1 MGTISSL
8 GVGSGL
14 DLNGLLDQLRS
25 AERQKLQPIL
35 AQKEDQQAKISG
47 YGQIKSAL
55 TEFQTAVDKLND
67 PELYQGLSAEVT
79 GDAVKATAS
88 SDASAG
94 RYDVEVTQLA
104 RAGSLATNSIVD
116 NEAEL
121 TDAGAEI
128 TITFGKDADNND
140 ITQTIALDENS
151 SLESIRDQINAFDFG
166 DGPSVNA
173 SLVNDGSGYR
183 LALNST
189 ETGTDAGITAMAFT
203 GIKAGN
209 TLESDATTAYEARN
223 AELSVN
229 GIDIVSQSNEV
240 DGAIEGV
247 TLEVSKVTEAGSPNT
262 VEVARNTLAVREAI
276 GGFVNGYNELK
287 DKITA
292 LTAFNGGG
300 EAAGDLIGDRAAR
313 TIESELRTA
322 LSSSVPDGD
331 FTTLSDIGISL
342 TTEGKLEM
350 DASAMS
356 DVVANQQDAV
366 AGFFASNDEEAGMAG
381 QVGAAV
387 DRLLGENGALT
398 SAERGAEG
406 QISSLDDRLERT
418 ERSIDRTVDRY
429 RSQFAQLDG
438 MIAQMNSTS
447 GYLFQQ
453 LNMINSQMSAG

>member
-25 AERQKLQPIL
+25 AERQKLEPIQ
-35 AQKEDQQAKISG
+35 AQKEQQQAKISG

-55 TEFQTAVDKLND
+55 SQFRTAVEKLND
-67 PELYQGLSAEVT
+67 PELYQGLSAEVKG
-79 GDAVKATAS
+79 GDAIKATAS
-88 SDASAG
+88 SEATAG

-104 RAGSLATNSIVD
+104 RAGSLATNSVTD
-116 NEAEL
+116 SAAPL

-128 TITFGKDADNND
+128 TISFGSGSQS
-140 ITQTIALDENS
+140 IMLDENS
-151 SLESIRDQINAFDFG
+151 SLEDIRDQINAFDFG
-166 DGPSVNA
+166 EGPGVNA

-189 ETGTDAGITAMAFT
+189 ETGVDAGITAMSFT
-203 GIKAGN
+203 GIKADK
-209 TLESDATTAYEARN
+209 TLESDASTEYTARN

-229 GIDIVSQSNEV
+229 GIGITSQSNKVE
-240 DGAIEGV
+240 GAIEGV
-247 TLEVSKVTEAGSPNT
+247 SLEVSKLTEADNPNT
-262 VEVARNTLAVREAI
+262 VVVARNTLAVREAVE
-276 GGFVNGYNELK
+276 GFVKGYNDVK
-287 DKITA
+287 DRITT

-313 TIESELRTA
+313 TIESQLRSA
-322 LSSSVPDGD
+322 LSGNVPGGD
-331 FTTLSDIGISL
+331 FTRLSDLGITL
-342 TTEGKLEM
+342 TTEGKLEL
-350 DASAMS
+350 DSSAMS
-356 DVVANQQDAV
+356 DAVANQQDAV
-366 AGFFASNDEEAGMAG
+366 ASFFANDAEETGMAG
-381 QVGAAV
+381 QVGSVV
-387 DRLLGENGALT
+387 DRLLDENGALS

-406 QISSLDDRLERT
+406 RISSLDDRLERT

-453 LNMINSQMSAG
+453 LNMINSQMSNN